1 MNYIISCLLSIFM
14 SCYLLQESNGNYDK
28 LVLNATDF
36 LLKREVIT
44 NKCITQN
51 DTIFITLK
59 DKGKL
64 VESYFYFNESLVPF
78 QQTYICKEFK
88 SRKSCLIIFLDN
100 LLVNKKTD
108 FEYCC
113 VGTTH
118 GFLMY
123 DKNNEIED
131 VRYVESSH

>member
-64 VESYFYFNESLVPF
+64 VASYFYFNESLVPF

>member
-1 MNYIISCLLSIFM
+1 M

-64 VESYFYFNESLVPF
+64 VASYFYFNESLVPF

-131 VRYVESSH
+131 IRYVESSH

>member
-64 VESYFYFNESLVPF
+64 VASYFYFNESLVPF

-131 VRYVESSH
+131 IRYVESSH